1 MYGNPDAT
9 AVAQYKDAT
18 KNNFPA
24 LVKVLAAEVANAS
37 KPLELRWM
45 AAICLKCTLSDKN
58 SQDQHVKQ
66 ERWRMVDSA
75 SRGAVKDALLMTMR
89 SQDACCARFAG
100 SAASEIA
107 CLELPYDKWPQ
118 FVPALEQILQA
129 PEMGKHFKCACLEC
143 LGFTCERM
151 NEVQNMIPSVPVL
164 PESTVNRMLN
174 AVVQCLQS
182 TSDNVRLAALNAIN
196 KTLPFVRKNM
206 EDRHDAG
213 ESNLRV
219 SAMAAAAE
227 LVTASAS
234 DVHNILKEL
243 LPDIVTRTERAL
255 RMECLSNKDKE
266 KKDQMLGL
274 LFGLVTALFQK
285 LGKEDVLP
293 HADRV
298 MTAMLQ
304 IVQDTNSNCVE
315 EAFLSIG
322 SISTKL
328 ENDFEVGVMIRGFL

>member
-1 MYGNPDAT
+1 MAAFAHPHETVRDSATNCVASICKLHVESVAPDQIYIILEGLMAKLKEHSRLAGRACSAIFNVSSSLKSMDVPETNLLSRQMLPLMTGLLGAMDRPDAVET
-9 AVAQYKDAT
+9 
-18 KNNFPA
+18 
-24 LVKVLAAEVANAS
+24 
-37 KPLELRWM
+37 
-45 AAICLKCTLSDKN
+45 
-58 SQDQHVKQ
+58 
-66 ERWRMVDSA
+66 
-75 SRGAVKDALLMTMR
+75 
-89 SQDACCARFAG
+89 
-100 SAASEIA
+100 
-107 CLELPYDKWPQ
+107 
-118 FVPALEQILQA
+118 
-129 PEMGKHFKCACLEC
+129 
-143 LGFTCERM
+143 
-151 NEVQNMIPSVPVL
+151 
-164 PESTVNRMLN
+164 
-174 AVVQCLQS
+174 
-182 TSDNVRLAALNAIN
+182 
-196 KTLPFVRKNM
+196 
-206 EDRHDAG
+206 
-213 ESNLRV
+213 NLRV
-219 SAMAAAAE
+219 AAMAAAAE